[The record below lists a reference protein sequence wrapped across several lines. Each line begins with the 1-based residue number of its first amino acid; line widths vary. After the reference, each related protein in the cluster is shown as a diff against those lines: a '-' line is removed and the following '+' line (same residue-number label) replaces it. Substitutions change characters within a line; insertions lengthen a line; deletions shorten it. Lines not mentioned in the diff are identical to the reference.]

1 MKRIIVL
8 GLFMVLV
15 SGLFAQ
21 VKLEAKSRIF
31 RPFLGKIEPNV
42 ELISPN
48 EKFGLEIGLGMLLN
62 KATVIDPNEPIL
74 ETTSLRYATRSLLS
88 SASLYYYLPRE
99 MNGKFYAP
107 FFGPSFTYQR
117 ATFYDD
123 EFIARQDRIVTE
135 NPNKNPEFVG
145 QREFGLGMSAGIKVI
160 LPSNL
165 VFSMAIQQ
173 LVVFDEIRPDDFTRP
188 STQLDVVCK
197 LGYRFGEKVS
207 LKGEDD

>member
-1 MKRIIVL
+1 MKRIIVFSL
-8 GLFMVLV
+8 LMILA

-31 RPFLGKIEPNV
+31 RLFLGKIEPNV

-74 ETTSLRYATRSLLS
+74 ETTSLRYKTRSLLS
-88 SASLYYYLPRE
+88 SASLYYYMPRE
-99 MNGKFYAP
+99 MKGTFYAP

-123 EFIARQDRIVTE
+123 EFIARQDRIITE
-135 NPNKNPEFVG
+135 NPNKIPEFVG
-145 QREFGLGMSAGIKVI
+145 QREFGLGVSAGIKVI

-165 VFSMAIQQ
+165 VFSVAIQQ
-173 LVVFDEIRPDDFTRP
+173 LVIFDELSPNDFTRP
-188 STQLDVVCK
+188 ATQLDMVCK
-197 LGYRFGEKVS
+197 LGYRFGGKVS
-207 LKGEDD
+207 LKEDES